1 MDVRPAGV
9 AVLLALLVLLAIGV
23 EAFEFADELDTG
35 LCLITPM
42 YSEPLGMGEEAPLQ
56 SFGLEYTRAL
66 LLAVEHV
73 NNADCAVLGP
83 GCQALLDA
91 GEGRRATL
99 VPYLFNTAS
108 LSPEASPPAIKACTA
123 TDAQV
128 SVAVFTSAQ
137 STVVAS
143 FTGGLGH
150 LLISSASTSP
160 ALSRTDLYP
169 NFARTQPNQ
178 AENMRALVHFS
189 RHIGWGKTVVMHN
202 QDVLGSQLA
211 EEFTKEGRE
220 NSLTVHP
227 ISMGNDLSDAEIDG
241 AARQLVET
249 GLKVVVLATFETE
262 ISRILKRVKAVIDAA
277 GQSYISYSWVVPT
290 ISTQDLLQTSM
301 TSANVV
307 NEDPSA
313 PNLFEGMLGVNVRMP
328 YSERVTMIKEGL
340 KTETADEYLSK
351 IEAYMAAGGSA
362 MGRVSRESFNQTFQE
377 LQASEVISSYS
388 LASYDAVWT
397 AAIGVATAARL
408 RSRASTAGGASAD
421 TDVTGSE
428 IMQLMESGKF
438 PVFNG
443 SAGHRAFLP
452 NGDWDLSHTVMEVT
466 NYGTPPG
473 ATHPRHAAIA
483 TIDLGTYGVTMVE
496 GEKAVWANGREYPY
510 VPPDDV
516 PPPSILLMPLV
527 LGSCVAAAVLLSAF
541 LVWRNRR
548 LKSQVERLENRIVG
562 GLDLESPLAKML
574 VFLRRYQSSRRRPS
588 VSYARDLEHLI
599 VSHAGALTV
608 PDLEKDMGSLSSG
621 IKRFLLSAMKSGA
634 EGVAQAGSVTA
645 DSCSSA
651 VDCSARDI
659 EYIKLIG
666 GVRNVPASVVEE
678 GTESVDSPLL
688 IPANLDVGCE
698 TNQTLATA
706 AGANIR
712 SAAKDEWIEAPEAL
726 KEQIACDFFLDTIT
740 SDSPLN
746 FCATPI
752 RLVVQQ
758 SMETLRLLPSIPCQS
773 RLLKFTQCVES
784 GYQDDKYHCKK
795 HGADVVHRLMTMLN
809 RTGLAQLSAAPDKKH
824 SQTVGLLSMVAA
836 MVHDYGHPQV
846 SNAFLVE
853 LEDVMA
859 LDANNQAVAEN
870 FALRE
875 TMKMVMDPNHSFLAA
890 NAAGVLDNSWSTRM
904 QRRKWFRN
912 MVIQMVLA
920 TDMSRHFDMLSQFE
934 TQIVQNRELRANKS
948 PQELWLA
955 MCDDQRRLVLQIA
968 IKVADLGHL
977 ALPMDIHS
985 VWLERLQEE
994 FFDQGD
1000 REKAAGLRP
1009 SPLMDRDLPGLCAPE
1024 NQIGFIRVMVLP
1036 LFKAWV
1042 EVFPACAPLLIQV
1055 EANLDHYN
1063 VLHHGSRKSMEEA
1076 ARKSGLSHRG
1086 SSWRSPF
1093 ISRIASFARPATEE
1107 G

>member
-1 MDVRPAGV
+1 
-9 AVLLALLVLLAIGV
+9 
-23 EAFEFADELDTG
+23 
-35 LCLITPM
+35 LI
-42 YSEPLGMGEEAPLQ
+42 
-56 SFGLEYTRAL
+56 
-66 LLAVEHV
+66 EHG
-73 NNADCAVLGP
+73 N
-83 GCQALLDA
+83 
-91 GEGRRATL
+91 RFTL
-99 VPYLFNTAS
+99 NTATIIY
-108 LSPEASPPAIKACTA
+108 LNYQHYCDLEL
-123 TDAQV
+123 
-128 SVAVFTSAQ
+128 TSCMC
-137 STVVAS
+137 S
-143 FTGGLGH
+143 
-150 LLISSASTSP
+150 I
-160 ALSRTDLYP
+160 P
-169 NFARTQPNQ
+169 NEQ
-178 AENMRALVHFS
+178 
-189 RHIGWGKTVVMHN
+189 TVVMHN

-1009 SPLMDRDLPGLCAPE
+1009 SPLMDRDLPG
-1024 NQIGFIRVMVLP
+1024 
-1036 LFKAWV
+1036 
-1042 EVFPACAPLLIQV
+1042 
-1055 EANLDHYN
+1055 
-1063 VLHHGSRKSMEEA
+1063 
-1076 ARKSGLSHRG
+1076 
-1086 SSWRSPF
+1086 
-1093 ISRIASFARPATEE
+1093 
-1107 G
+1107 